1 MKNPDLPRGWRDPA
15 ALAGLPADAPLAVG
29 FSGGADSTALLD
41 MLRDRRVTALHVHH
55 GLRGAEA
62 DRDAAFCRDF
72 CRERGIPFCLL
83 TVDVP
88 GERQR
93 GESVETAARRL
104 RYAALSDWMKQN
116 GVPLLVTAH
125 HADDQAETMLLHLT
139 RGAGARG
146 LAGIPACRPLG
157 EGLFV
162 ARPLLTVPK
171 TAILDYVGRRG
182 LPYVTD
188 STNGADDCRRNR
200 LRHTV
205 LPALYAVEPDAA
217 RQFALC
223 AERLFEDEAYFERLA
238 AAFLAAEGASPRL
251 SALADLPAP
260 VLLRVLR
267 LLLPQ
272 PPTAVQF
279 EAVRGLIASDK
290 PHARL
295 SLPPRLW
302 LTAEN
307 GRLCI
312 TKKRTATAP
321 DYTVPLVPGGCEVP
335 GGWVFLG
342 PPQERPEPPRA
353 FTYAACVPVDT
364 AKLVGTP
371 VLRPRRAGDVILAGR
386 CHKAVRRLPGLAALS
401 PAVRAA
407 MPLLCDDAGV
417 AAVPFAAVRDGLSEN
432 ATAHVT
438 FFFDAPDG
446 ADA

>member
-1 MKNPDLPRGWRDPA
+1 MKTADLPRGWRDPA
-15 ALAGLPADAPLAVG
+15 ALAGLPGDTPLCVG

-83 TVDVP
+83 PVDVP
-88 GERQR
+88 ANRQK

-104 RYAALSDWMKQN
+104 RYAALSDWMRQH

-125 HADDQAETMLLHLT
+125 HADDQTETMLLHLT

-157 EGLFV
+157 DGLYV

-171 TAILDYVGRRG
+171 TDILAYVKRRG

-188 STNGADDCRRNR
+188 STNAADDCRRNR

-217 RQFALC
+217 RRFALC
-223 AERLFEDEAYFERLA
+223 AARLSEDEAYFEDLA
-238 AAFLAAEGASPRL
+238 AAFLTAEGTSPRL
-251 SALADLPAP
+251 AALADLPSP

-267 LLLPQ
+267 RLLPQ

-279 EAVRGLIASDK
+279 EAIRGLIASGK

-295 SLPPRLW
+295 SLPPRLS
-302 LTAEN
+302 LAAEN
-307 GRLCI
+307 GRLI
-312 TKKRTATAP
+312 VVKRQPAAAV
-321 DYTVPLVPGGCEVP
+321 DYAVPLVPGWCEVP
-335 GGWVFLG
+335 DGRVFLG
-342 PPQERPEPPRA
+342 SPRERPEPPHA
-353 FTYAACVPVDT
+353 YTYVACVPLDT
-364 AKLVGTP
+364 ARLVGTP
-371 VLRPRRAGDVILAGR
+371 VLRPRRAGDVILAGH
-386 CHKAVRRLPGLAALS
+386 CHKAVRRLAGLSTLP
-401 PAVRAA
+401 PAVRAT
-407 MPLLCDDAGV
+407 MPLLADDAGV
-417 AAVPFAAVRDGLSEN
+417 AVVPFAAVRDGLSEN
-432 ATAHVT
+432 ASAHVT
-438 FFFDAPDG
+438 FFFGTDA
-446 ADA
+446 